1 MNKTFKLE
9 FIAELKPLDGS
20 FLGLVEWEKFF
31 PYAIQ
36 HLLPQP
42 RSDHFHVLLDCEN
55 LKKRKSPF
63 WFENM

>member
-1 MNKTFKLE
+1 MNKTYMLE
-9 FIAELKPLDGS
+9 FIAELKSLDGS
-20 FLGLVEWEKFF
+20 FLALVEWEKFF